1 MRASATTASDR
12 SVNWTRILLLLFACL
27 FGAVAGN
34 AGDRSL
40 VSDQLVGREFTYI
53 VKPGDSLTA
62 IGARFGVGV
71 NLLADS
77 NKLALKARLKIAQEL
92 NIDNR
97 HIVPRALDDGIV
109 INLPQRMLYL
119 FKEGQA
125 LRAYPVALGK
135 PDWQTPGGRF
145 KITVKVENPVWEV
158 PKSIQE
164 EMRQNGKDVETCIPP
179 GPDNPLGKHWLG
191 LSISGY
197 GIHGTIAPS
206 SIYQFQTHGC
216 IRLHPDDVAELFP
229 VVERGTAVLLLYRR
243 LLVARIGGRIFLEVH
258 RDSYGRQPSVDH
270 ELRQWAENEE
280 VAALIDWRLADDI
293 IHRQQGSARDITKE
307 QSPGADYDPPRAPS
321 TPPSAKP

>member
-1 MRASATTASDR
+1 MRARATTDQT
-12 SVNWTRILLLLFACL
+12 VNQMGVLILLLACL
-27 FGAVAGN
+27 FGADASN
-34 AGDRSL
+34 AEDRSL
-40 VSDQLVGREFTYI
+40 LSNQLVGREFTYI
-53 VKPGDSLTA
+53 VQPGDSLIA

-71 NLLADS
+71 NILADS
-77 NKLALKARLKIAQEL
+77 NKLAHNARLKIAQEL
-92 NIDNR
+92 IVDNR

-135 PDWQTPGGRF
+135 PDWQTPDGSF
-145 KITVKVENPVWEV
+145 KIAVKVENPVWEV

-164 EMRQNGKDVETCIPP
+164 EMRQNGKDVETCVPP

-243 LLVARIGGRIFLEVH
+243 LLVARIGDRIFLEVH
-258 RDSYGRQPSVDH
+258 RDSYGKQPSVEQ
-270 ELRQWAENEE
+270 ELREWAESEKL
-280 VAALIDWRLADDI
+280 AARVDWRLADDI
-293 IHRQQGSARDITKE
+293 IRRQQGVAREITKE
-307 QSPGADYDPPRAPS
+307 QTPG
-321 TPPSAKP
+321 

>member
-1 MRASATTASDR
+1 MRARATTDQTVNR
-12 SVNWTRILLLLFACL
+12 MSVLILLLACL
-27 FGAVAGN
+27 FGADASN
-34 AGDRSL
+34 AEDRSL
-40 VSDQLVGREFTYI
+40 LSDQLVGREFTYI
-53 VKPGDSLTA
+53 VQPGDSLIA
-62 IGARFGVGV
+62 IGARLGVGV
-71 NLLADS
+71 NILADS
-77 NKLALKARLKIAQEL
+77 NKLAHNARLKIAQEL
-92 NIDNR
+92 QIDNR
-97 HIVPRALDDGIV
+97 HIVPRALDNGIV

-145 KITVKVENPVWEV
+145 KIAVKVENPVWEV

-197 GIHGTIAPS
+197 GIHGTIAPA

-243 LLVARIGGRIFLEVH
+243 LLIARIGDRVYLEVH
-258 RDSYGRQPSVDH
+258 HDIYGKQPSVEL
-270 ELRQWAENEE
+270 ELRQLAERENF
-280 VAALIDWRLADDI
+280 APRIDWSRAEDI
-293 IHRQQGSARDITKE
+293 IRKQAGIARDVT
-307 QSPGADYDPPRAPS
+307 Q
-321 TPPSAKP
+321 